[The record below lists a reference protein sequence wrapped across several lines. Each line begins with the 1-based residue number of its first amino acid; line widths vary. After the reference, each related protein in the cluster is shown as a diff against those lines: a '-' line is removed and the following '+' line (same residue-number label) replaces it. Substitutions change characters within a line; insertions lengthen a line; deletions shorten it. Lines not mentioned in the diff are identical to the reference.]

1 MLIPQY
7 ILKNIKKNKPIL
19 NMLILTKIV
28 VQYQKNYLKE
38 LDDDLNYYKELDLK
52 TCINY
57 ATRALGRIGQN
68 ILINAD

>member
-1 MLIPQY
+1 
-7 ILKNIKKNKPIL
+7 
-19 NMLILTKIV
+19 MLILAEIV
-28 VQYQKNYLKE
+28 AQYQKKYLKE
-38 LDDDLNYYKELDLK
+38 LDDELNYYKELDLK